1 MRYQLSKAAAQDLED
16 IYLYGFMQ
24 FGEAQADRYAAMLEE
39 RIQLLCDN
47 PLLGRIDAAINPA
60 IRRFECESHV
70 IFYDLTATH
79 LFLVR
84 ILHGATDYLRHLAW
98 E

>member
-24 FGEAQADRYAAMLEE
+24 FGEAQADRYAALLED
-39 RIQLLCDN
+39 RIELLCKN
-47 PLLGRIDAAINPA
+47 PLLGRIDTAITPA

-70 IFYDLTATH
+70 IFYDLSATQ
-79 LFLVR
+79 LLIVR
-84 ILHGATDYLRHLAW
+84 ILHGATDYLHHLQ
-98 E
+98 